1 MIHGKGAGMW
11 GPALF
16 YAGFANGEIVD
27 PTVSDIINVLD
38 SIAPQALAEA
48 WDNVGLQVGDPQR
61 RVKRIWIALDP
72 THQVVN
78 AACRQKVDLLITHHP
93 LIFKPL
99 QSLDFRTPEGSIIDL
114 AVRHHLAIF
123 AAHTNLDSVPGG
135 INDVLAGRI
144 GLYDLKPLVRAKEP
158 QRFKMVIHAPREAE
172 KQITR
177 LLFQPQTE
185 TGHPVKGASA
195 MMPVKGIVATADT
208 RKILYE
214 DQIRIEI
221 EVGIDDLALVT
232 KALTEFQSGN
242 QIRYDVCPLIAPDQG
257 AGIGRVG
264 SLESAL
270 DLKSLAHI
278 IKKKLKLRYLRLSGD
293 PALPV
298 KKVAICSGSGASLL
312 TDFFASGAQVYI
324 SGDLRYHDARD
335 IEASNLG
342 LIDIGHFASEQ
353 LIVDVLAERLTGIFA
368 ESNMNLIVKACDIEK
383 DPFTVLL

>member
-1 MIHGKGAGMW
+1 MPDQSEQFMTTGM
-11 GPALF
+11 
-16 YAGFANGEIVD
+16 ANGEFVD
-27 PTVSDIINVLD
+27 PTVSDIISVLD
-38 SIAPQALAEA
+38 SIAPPALAEA
-48 WDNVGLQVGDPQR
+48 WDNVGLQVGDPQH

-78 AACRQKVDLLITHHP
+78 AACRQKADLLITHHP

-123 AAHTNLDSVPGG
+123 AAHTNLDSVAGG

-144 GLYDLKPLVRAKEP
+144 GLSDLKPLARAKEHR
-158 QRFKMVIHAPREAE
+158 RFKMVIHAPRETE

-177 LLFQPQTE
+177 LLFQSPIE
-185 TGHPVKGASA
+185 TGYALTGASS
-195 MMPVKGIVATADT
+195 MMPVNGIVANGDT
-208 RKILYE
+208 GKILYE

-221 EVGIDDLALVT
+221 EVGIDDLAPVT
-232 KALTEFQSGN
+232 KVLTEFQSGN
-242 QIRYDVCPLIAPDQG
+242 QIRYDVCPLNAPDQG

-264 SLESAL
+264 FLESAS
-270 DLKSLAHI
+270 DLKSLAHTV
-278 IKKKLKLRYLRLSGD
+278 KKKLKLRYLRLSGD
-293 PALPV
+293 PALLV

-312 TDFFASGAQVYI
+312 ADFFASGAQVYI
-324 SGDLRYHDARD
+324 SGDLRYHDARN

-368 ESNMNLIVKACDIEK
+368 ESNMNPIVKACDIEK

>member
-1 MIHGKGAGMW
+1 VG
-11 GPALF
+11 
-16 YAGFANGEIVD
+16 

-48 WDNVGLQVGDPQR
+48 WDNVGLQVGDPER
-61 RVKRIWIALDP
+61 TVKSIWIALDP

-99 QSLDFRTPEGSIIDL
+99 QSLDLSTPEGTIIDL
-114 AVRHHLAIF
+114 AVRQHLAIF
-123 AAHTNLDSVPGG
+123 AAHTNLDSAPGG
-135 INDVLAGRI
+135 INDVLADRI
-144 GLYDLKPLVRAKEP
+144 GLYDLKPLARGKER
-158 QRFKMVIHAPREAE
+158 QRFKLIIHAPREAE
-172 KQITR
+172 KHLTR
-177 LLFQPQTE
+177 LLFQLQTE
-185 TGHPVKGASA
+185 TGHPVKGASS
-195 MMPVKGIVATADT
+195 MMPVNGMVANGDT
-208 RKILYE
+208 GKILYE
-214 DQIRIEI
+214 DLIRIEI
-221 EVGIDDLALVT
+221 EVGIDDLAPVT
-232 KALTEFQSGN
+232 NALTEFQSGN
-242 QIRYDVCPLIAPDQG
+242 QIRYDVCPLFAPDQG
-257 AGIGRVG
+257 AGMGRVG

-342 LIDIGHFASEQ
+342 LIDIGHFASEH
-353 LIVDVLAERLTGIFA
+353 LIVDVLAKRLTGIFA
-368 ESNMNLIVKACDIEK
+368 ESNMNPIVKACDIEK